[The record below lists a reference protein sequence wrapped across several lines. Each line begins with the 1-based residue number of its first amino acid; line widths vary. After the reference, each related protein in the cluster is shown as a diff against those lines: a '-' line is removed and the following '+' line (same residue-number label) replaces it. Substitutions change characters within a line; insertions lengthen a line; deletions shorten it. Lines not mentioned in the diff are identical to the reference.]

1 MQTLQHYLRQF
12 FGDSRT
18 GSRRVAASDAHA
30 VYEAGFD
37 VCYSRY
43 AVTYRDP
50 RGEVVLAAE
59 LDDNGDLV
67 MQTSRCA
74 DRLVVER
81 VEAALAFLGVRIL
94 RR

>member
-1 MQTLQHYLRQF
+1 MQTLERYLRQF

-43 AVTYRDP
+43 AVTYRDS

-59 LDDNGDLV
+59 LDENGDLV
-67 MQTSRCA
+67 VQASRCA
-74 DRLVVER
+74 DALVVER
-81 VEAALAFLGVRIL
+81 VEAALAFLGVGL
-94 RR
+94 ARR

>member
-1 MQTLQHYLRQF
+1 MQSLEHYLRQF

-18 GSRRVAASDAHA
+18 GSLRFAASDAHA

-43 AVTYRDP
+43 AVTYRDL
-50 RGEVVLAAE
+50 RGAVVLAAE
-59 LDDNGDLV
+59 LDDDGDLV
-67 MQTSRCA
+67 VQTSRCA

-81 VEAALAFLGVRIL
+81 VESALAFLGVRL
-94 RR
+94 VRR